1 MSGSL
6 TALGT
11 GDKAAWASSLAA
23 SGGGHPFYDADVLEF
38 LATSE
43 HAKAEL
49 LVFEH
54 GVHRVVMP
62 WLLRDLP
69 EDVATAG
76 DRYQRDA
83 FGPDYAGPKATGGTP
98 REVLQEFWAALDAH
112 ARTTGTLSLFLRL
125 NPFDDEQ
132 AVLDEGHGARIDR
145 DVIWV
150 NLTRGFDGAWTNF
163 SSAARKNY
171 KRSVAVG
178 LNITLAEG
186 TEHLDE
192 FARIY
197 ASTME
202 RREAQPR
209 YRFDRDW
216 FAGLLEAARGR
227 TLMVTAWKGADPV
240 ASHLYLRGGGYAF
253 SYLGGA
259 DAAHLSDRPTN
270 AVVTAAIRALSES
283 GSRRLILGGGY
294 RPGDGIENF
303 KRSFSPL
310 AAPFRTLR
318 RVFDRD
324 AYMAASGPDASAT
337 LDGFFPAYRALRKP
351 ASRDD
356 P

>member
-1 MSGSL
+1 MSGTLL
-6 TALGT
+6 TLGT
-11 GDKAAWASSLAA
+11 GDKAAWAASLAA
-23 SGGGHPFYDADVLEF
+23 SGGAHPFYDADVLEF
-38 LATSE
+38 LAASE

-69 EDVATAG
+69 QGVAAAAG
-76 DRYQRDA
+76 GAFCRDA
-83 FGPDYAGPKATGGTP
+83 FGPDYAGPKASGGTP

-112 ARTTGTLSLFLRL
+112 ARATGTLSLFLRL

-132 AVLDEGHGARIDR
+132 SGLDEGDGARVDR
-145 DVIWV
+145 EVIWV
-150 NLTRGFDGAWTNF
+150 NLARGFDGAWTNF

-178 LNITLAEG
+178 LNITLSDGA
-186 TEHLDE
+186 EHLDG

-227 TLMVTAWKGADPV
+227 TLMVTAWKGNDPI

-259 DAAHLSDRPTN
+259 GTEHWNDRPTN
-270 AVVTAAIRALSES
+270 AVVTAAIRALSE
-283 GSRRLILGGGY
+283 GGNLRLILGGGY
-294 RPGDGIENF
+294 QPGDGIENF

-310 AAPFRTLR
+310 AATFRTLR

-324 AYMAASGPDASAT
+324 AYLAASGPTASST
-337 LDGFFPAYRALRKP
+337 LDGFFPAYRAP
-351 ASRDD
+351 
-356 P
+356 